1 MTNYR
6 WILKFQAG
14 TITVQVEAEN
24 PERPGVAVYTASDEI
39 TELIYMGE
47 FLRRLRFQNGM
58 YGHGFSADN
67 PRPNDMPWA
76 LGDLRRQT
84 AKGRNAFEIVERP
97 DLGPP
102 PDRDPQA
109 L

>member
-14 TITVQVEAEN
+14 TITVQIEAEN
-24 PERPGVAVYTASDEI
+24 SERFGDVVYTASDEI
-39 TELIYMGE
+39 SDLIYME
-47 FLRRLRFQNGM
+47 RFLEGLRLQTGM

-67 PRPNDMPWA
+67 SRPNDMSWA
-76 LGDLRRQT
+76 LANLRRRF
-84 AKGRNAFEIVERP
+84 AKESIAFEFVESP

-102 PDRDPQA
+102 PDRDPNA

>member
-6 WILKFQAG
+6 WVLKFEAG
-14 TITVQVEAEN
+14 TITVQIEADGSESF
-24 PERPGVAVYTASDEI
+24 GDVVYTASDEI
-39 TELIYMGE
+39 SALIYME
-47 FLRRLRFQNGM
+47 RFLEGLRLQTGA

-67 PRPNDMPWA
+67 SRPNDMSWA
-76 LGDLRRQT
+76 LANLQKRF
-84 AKGRNAFEIVERP
+84 AKESIAFEVVERP

>member
-1 MTNYR
+1 MTNYQ
-6 WILKFQAG
+6 WVLKFEAG
-14 TITVQVEAEN
+14 TITVQIEAEN
-24 PERPGVAVYTASDEI
+24 PERLGVAVYTASDEI

-47 FLRRLRFQNGM
+47 FLRRLRLQTGM

-67 PRPNDMPWA
+67 PRPNDMSWA
-76 LGDLRRQT
+76 LANLRIRT
-84 AKGRNAFEIVERP
+84 AKGRNAFEFVESP